1 MIKMNERWGEFIV
14 GLSICLRATSLL
26 FGKIAMQTMGP
37 FLLMGTRFL
46 IAFIVIGFIFRK
58 TLAGATGSE
67 LVHSAVLGLVSVL
80 AIAFELRGLKNT
92 DTSVTAFLEGT
103 VVIMVPFLVCVLSR
117 TLPDRATV
125 LTAVLSLTGVGL
137 LTLKGGHISISSGEL
152 LIIIGT
158 FWYAVLVLITDRYA
172 KRDNALVIGVLQML
186 FIAIFSLAGA
196 FIFEEIRIPSGRE
209 EWISILALALLCSGV
224 GFTLQPIGQKY
235 TTPERAGL
243 LSLLNPVTAAALG
256 VAFLGESITAVR
268 AAGALLIL
276 LSIIVPAVRTKPRT

>member
-1 MIKMNERWGEFIV
+1 MGV
-14 GLSICLRATSLL
+14 SICLRATSLL
-26 FGKIAMQTMGP
+26 FCKIAMQTMGP

-46 IAFIVIGFIFRK
+46 IAFIVIGLIFRK
-58 TLAGATGSE
+58 TLAGATRSE
-67 LVHSAVLGLVSVL
+67 LVHSAVLGFISVL
-80 AIAFELRGLKNT
+80 AIAFELMGLQNT

-125 LTAVLSLTGVGL
+125 ITAVLSLTGVGL

-152 LIIIGT
+152 LVIVGT

-186 FIAIFSLAGA
+186 FIALCSLAGA

-209 EWISILALALLCSGV
+209 AWISILALALLCSGV

-256 VAFLGESITAVR
+256 VAFLGESVNAVR

-276 LSIIVPAVRTKPRT
+276 ISIIVPAVRTKPRT

>member
-1 MIKMNERWGEFIV
+1 MGV
-14 GLSICLRATSLL
+14 SICLRATSLL
-26 FGKIAMQTMGP
+26 FCKIAMQTMGP

-46 IAFIVIGFIFRK
+46 IAFIVIGLIFRK
-58 TLAGATGSE
+58 TLAGATRSE
-67 LVHSAVLGLVSVL
+67 LVHSAVLGFISVL
-80 AIAFELRGLKNT
+80 AIAFELMGLQNT

-125 LTAVLSLTGVGL
+125 ITAVLSLTGVGL

-152 LIIIGT
+152 LVIVGT

-186 FIAIFSLAGA
+186 FIALFSLAGA

-209 EWISILALALLCSGV
+209 AWISILALALLCSGV

-256 VAFLGESITAVR
+256 VAFLGESVNAVR

-276 LSIIVPAVRTKPRT
+276 ISIIVPAVRTKPRT

>member
-1 MIKMNERWGEFIV
+1 MGV
-14 GLSICLRATSLL
+14 SICLRATSLL
-26 FGKIAMQTMGP
+26 FCKIAMQTMGP

-46 IAFIVIGFIFRK
+46 IAFIVIGLIFRK
-58 TLAGATGSE
+58 TLAGATRSE
-67 LVHSAVLGLVSVL
+67 LVHSAVLGFISVL
-80 AIAFELRGLKNT
+80 AIAFELMGLQNT

-125 LTAVLSLTGVGL
+125 ITAVLSLTGVGL

-152 LIIIGT
+152 LVIVGT
-158 FWYAVLVLITDRYA
+158 FWYAVLVLLTDRYA

-186 FIAIFSLAGA
+186 FIALFSLAGA

-209 EWISILALALLCSGV
+209 AWISILALALLCSGV

-256 VAFLGESITAVR
+256 VAFLGESVNAVR

-276 LSIIVPAVRTKPRT
+276 ISIIVPAVRTKPRT

>member
-209 EWISILALALLCSGV
+209 EWMSILALALLCSGV

-268 AAGALLIL
+268 TAGALLIL

>member
-1 MIKMNERWGEFIV
+1 MGV
-14 GLSICLRATSLL
+14 SICLRATSLL

-46 IAFIVIGFIFRK
+46 IAFIVIGLIFRK
-58 TLAGATGSE
+58 TLAGATRSE
-67 LVHSAVLGLVSVL
+67 LVHSAVLGFISVL
-80 AIAFELRGLKNT
+80 AIAFELMGLQNT

-125 LTAVLSLTGVGL
+125 ITAVLSLTGVGL

-152 LIIIGT
+152 LVIVGT

-186 FIAIFSLAGA
+186 FIALFSLAGA

-209 EWISILALALLCSGV
+209 AWISILALALLCSGV

-256 VAFLGESITAVR
+256 VAFLGESVNAVR

-276 LSIIVPAVRTKPRT
+276 ISIIVPAVRTKPRT